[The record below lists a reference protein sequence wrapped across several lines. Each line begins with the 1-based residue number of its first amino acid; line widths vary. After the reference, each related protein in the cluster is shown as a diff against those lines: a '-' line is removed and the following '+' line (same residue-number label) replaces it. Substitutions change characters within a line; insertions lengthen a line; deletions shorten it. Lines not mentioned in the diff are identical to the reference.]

1 MNIDTINEQLD
12 LLENTKTNIKQVL
25 INKGQDIDDNTPFS
39 NYAEEINNLT
49 DTSDADATASDILNN
64 KVAYVNGNKL
74 TGNIKSYTSASEAYR
89 VSCNIN
95 QSSPQEQIL
104 CNNNLDS
111 SCSSI
116 VLTDG
121 SIIDLSDLP
130 TDIHNKNVV
139 VWHIISKSSS
149 TNVKFE
155 HLYVLGI
162 APSLTDNFVLDS
174 VNYYLYCR
182 KEDKSS
188 AVQAQYYRIIKEDEG
203 NTYIPL
209 DNTFI
214 VSGPDIGYNY
224 AGRNN
229 VAMQGYY
236 STNILY
242 GGVNILSADY
252 IVFRGALSNYQYYQ
266 LVTNGTYSTVAI
278 SRDANIVTLLDKTN
292 VANAIGLNPSIIKTG
307 ETICGVTGTYDNSMK
322 EYQSISDMNADILN
336 ISEGE
341 VVKVLGATNTYYI
354 KDTTMVM
361 LVKETETL
369 SPEDYQQSETL
380 VTNILS

>member
-39 NYAEEINNLT
+39 NYADEINNLT

-74 TGNIKSYTSASEAYR
+74 TGNIKSYTSSSEAYR

-130 TDIHNKNVV
+130 TDIHNKNIV

-188 AVQAQYYRIIKEDEG
+188 AVQAQYYRIIK
-203 NTYIPL
+203 
-209 DNTFI
+209 
-214 VSGPDIGYNY
+214 
-224 AGRNN
+224 
-229 VAMQGYY
+229 
-236 STNILY
+236 
-242 GGVNILSADY
+242 
-252 IVFRGALSNYQYYQ
+252 
-266 LVTNGTYSTVAI
+266 
-278 SRDANIVTLLDKTN
+278 
-292 VANAIGLNPSIIKTG
+292 
-307 ETICGVTGTYDNSMK
+307 
-322 EYQSISDMNADILN
+322 
-336 ISEGE
+336 
-341 VVKVLGATNTYYI
+341 
-354 KDTTMVM
+354 
-361 LVKETETL
+361 
-369 SPEDYQQSETL
+369 
-380 VTNILS
+380 